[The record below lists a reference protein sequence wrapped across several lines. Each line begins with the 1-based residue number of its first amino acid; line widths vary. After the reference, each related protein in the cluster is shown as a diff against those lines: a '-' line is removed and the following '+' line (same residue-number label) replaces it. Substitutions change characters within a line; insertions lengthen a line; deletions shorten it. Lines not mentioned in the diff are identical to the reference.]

1 MRYRYK
7 LVLGQ
12 FGSFLNSD
20 SDSEKSNTF
29 IWPVYD
35 LDDPFIWLRNNK
47 SDAIIV
53 QAIAVIE

>member
-7 LVLGQ
+7 LVLAQ

-35 LDDPFIWLRNNK
+35 LGDPFIWLRNNK